1 MSMQPPAPHYGHP
14 NQPQQQ
20 YFAPAPVV
28 QPRTTSAISWTALG
42 FGITGMLA
50 AIIPGVS
57 FFAWI
62 FTLVALVLAI
72 VGLAQKH
79 RAKAVAGV
87 SLGLSTVAFVTAVI
101 VSMATLGSA
110 GTEGAEIV
118 AEPEIVAESA
128 APAASVEE
136 PETTPEAQPEVLAP
150 VGIGQ
155 TVTGHYGVTFTV
167 DAVTCG
173 MTSYSY
179 ASGYLEET
187 ALGQFC
193 EIRFTTFNGSTS
205 PFDFYSDSVSGTI
218 GDAYYEAESSLSTVG
233 EDSWFSTVNP
243 GLTVSGV
250 TVIDIPV
257 GAQLETVH
265 LQTNYFNGQDIV
277 VQLV

>member
-1 MSMQPPAPHYGHP
+1 MSMQPPAPHYGQP
-14 NQPQQQ
+14 NQPPQQ
-20 YFAPAPVV
+20 YFVPAPV
-28 QPRTTSAISWTALG
+28 QTRTTSAVSWTALG
-42 FGITGMLA
+42 FGIAGMLA

-62 FTLVALVLAI
+62 FTFVALVLAI

-79 RAKAVAGV
+79 RKKAVAGV

-101 VSMATLGSA
+101 VSVATLGSA
-110 GTEGAEIV
+110 GSADD
-118 AEPEIVAESA
+118 EIVAESQVVEEPV
-128 APAASVEE
+128 APAASAEE
-136 PETTPEAQPEVLAP
+136 TEAPPEAQPEVLAP

-167 DAVTCG
+167 DSVTCG
-173 MTSYSY
+173 MTTYSY
-179 ASGYLEET
+179 VDGYFEET
-187 ALGQFC
+187 PLGQFC

-218 GDAYYEAESSLSTVG
+218 GDAHYEAESSLSTVG
-233 EDSWFSTVNP
+233 EDYWFSTVNP

-257 GAQLETVH
+257 GAQLDSVH
-265 LQTNYFNGQDIV
+265 LSTNYFNGQDIV
-277 VQLV
+277 VQLA

>member
-1 MSMQPPAPHYGHP
+1 MSMQPPAPHYGQP
-14 NQPQQQ
+14 SQPQQQ
-20 YFAPAPVV
+20 YFAPAPMP
-28 QPRTTSAISWTALG
+28 PRTTSAVAWTALG
-42 FGITGMLA
+42 FGIAGMLA
-50 AIIPGVS
+50 AIIPGIS

-62 FTLVALVLAI
+62 FTLVALILAI

-79 RAKAVAGV
+79 RAKTVAGI
-87 SLGLSTVAFVTAVI
+87 SLGLSTVAFVTAII
-101 VSMATLGSA
+101 VSIATLGNA
-110 GTEGAEIV
+110 GADHDEIV
-118 AEPEIVAESA
+118 AETEAPT
-128 APAASVEE
+128 APAEE
-136 PETTPEAQPEVLAP
+136 PDAAPEAQPEVLAP

-167 DAVTCG
+167 DSVTCG
-173 MTSYSY
+173 MTTYSY
-179 ASGYLEET
+179 ADGYLEET
-187 ALGQFC
+187 PLGQFC

-233 EDSWFSTVNP
+233 EDYWFSTVNP

-257 GAQLETVH
+257 GAQLNSVH
-265 LQTNYFNGQDIV
+265 LSTNYFNGQDIV

>member
-1 MSMQPPAPHYGHP
+1 MSLQPPAPNCGYSQ
-14 NQPQQQ
+14 QPPQQ
-20 YFAPAPVV
+20 YFAPAPT
-28 QPRTTSAISWTALG
+28 PPKTTSAVSWTALG
-42 FGITGMLA
+42 FGIAGMLA
-50 AIIPGVS
+50 AIIPGIS

-79 RAKAVAGV
+79 RKKAVAGV
-87 SLGLSTVAFVTAVI
+87 SLGLSTLAFVTAVI
-101 VSMATLGSA
+101 VSIGTLANA
-110 GTEGAEIV
+110 GNEASDV
-118 AEPEIVAESA
+118 VAESEAAQEVA
-128 APAASVEE
+128 APVETQEAAEE
-136 PETTPEAQPEVLAP
+136 PEAQPEVLAP

-173 MTSYSY
+173 MASYSY
-179 ASGYLEET
+179 ADGYLEET
-187 ALGQFC
+187 PLGQFC

-218 GDAYYEAESSLSTVG
+218 GDAYYEAETSLSTVG
-233 EDSWFSTVNP
+233 QDYWFSTVNP

-257 GAQLETVH
+257 GAQLESVH

>member
-1 MSMQPPAPHYGHP
+1 MSLQPPVPNYG
-14 NQPQQQ
+14 QPSYQQQ
-20 YFAPAPVV
+20 HYMQAPLP
-28 QPRTTSAISWTALG
+28 PKTTSAVSWTALG
-42 FGITGMLA
+42 FGIAGMLA
-50 AIIPGVS
+50 AIIPGIS

-79 RAKAVAGV
+79 RKKAVAGV
-87 SLGLSTVAFVTAVI
+87 SLGLSTLAFVTAVI
-101 VSMATLGSA
+101 VSISTLANA
-110 GTEGAEIV
+110 GDDASDV
-118 AEPEIVAESA
+118 VAESETAQEVA
-128 APAASVEE
+128 APVETQEAVEE
-136 PETTPEAQPEVLAP
+136 PEAQPEVLAP

-167 DAVTCG
+167 DSVTCG
-173 MTSYSY
+173 LTSYSY
-179 ASGYLEET
+179 MDGYLEET
-187 ALGQFC
+187 PLGQFC

-218 GDAYYEAESSLSTVG
+218 GDADYEAETSLSTVG
-233 EDSWFSTVNP
+233 EDAWFSTVNP

-257 GAQLETVH
+257 GAQLESVH
-265 LQTNYFNGQDIV
+265 LATNYFNGQDIV